1 MKFYLA
7 LLLITS
13 LFSVYGYSQVKP
25 ELNHWFF
32 GQFVQVDF
40 SSGTP
45 VGSTGSAQASEGSAA
60 ISDETGALLFY
71 TNGVTIWN
79 AQNLV
84 MQNGDGMKGGPSST
98 QTALIIQK
106 PCDKTH
112 YYIFTTAEEGG
123 FDGLNYS
130 EIDMTL
136 DGGLGG
142 VIPGMKNIQLLTP
155 VTEKLTVIK
164 HADNKSLWLIAHK
177 SSTNVYLSYHV
188 TENGVNPVPVESTTS
203 VPSDNAGV
211 GYMKASPDGS
221 RLVNIEARDPASIN
235 LLTTNNLTGVI
246 SHEFDLASPEQSPY
260 SAEFSP
266 DGNLLYVTFWNNAK
280 IYQYNITL
288 STEAQISASATLVGT
303 STSGSQQFIG
313 GIQLGPNGKI
323 YGVKPWQNFL
333 MSIENPNV
341 IGTGCNFVDDAV
353 ALPGQCEYGTPNFQ
367 ISYLDYDCA
376 EPPVVI
382 VPEEI
387 PLPIEIPNIITANG
401 DGVNDVFHIKGLKPE
416 TAHLLIQNRWGNP
429 VYVSDAYKNDWD
441 GAALVEG
448 TYFYVLE
455 TKEKTMERYSG
466 FVEIRR

>member
-1 MKFYLA
+1 MKI
-7 LLLITS
+7 LLSLLVIFSLIS
-13 LFSVYGYSQVKP
+13 PGAYSQNIP

-45 VGSTGSAQASEGSAA
+45 VASAGSAQASEGSAA

-71 TNGVTIWN
+71 TNGGTIWN
-79 AQNLV
+79 AQHLV
-84 MQNGDGMKGGPSST
+84 MLNGDGMKGGPSST

-123 FDGLNYS
+123 SDGLHYS
-130 EIDMTL
+130 EVDMTL

-142 VIPGMKNIQLLTP
+142 VIPGMKNIQLYTP
-155 VTEKLTVIK
+155 ITEKLTVIK

-177 SSTNVYLSYHV
+177 SSTNVYLAYHV

-203 VPSDNAGV
+203 AASDNAGV

-221 RLVNIEARDPASIN
+221 RLVNIEAREPSSIN
-235 LLTTNNLTGVI
+235 LLTTNSLTGAI
-246 SHEFDLASPEQSPY
+246 THEYNLISPEQSPY
-260 SAEFSP
+260 GAEFSP
-266 DGNLLYVTFWNNAK
+266 DGKLLYVTFWNNPK

-303 STSGSQQFIG
+303 SGSGSQLFVG

-323 YGVKPWQNFL
+323 YGVKPWQSFL

-341 IGTGCNFVDDAV
+341 IGIGCNFVDDAV
-353 ALPGQCEYGTPNFQ
+353 ALPSQCEYGTPNFQ
-367 ISYLDYDCA
+367 ISYLDYDC
-376 EPPVVI
+376 EDPPVVI
-382 VPEEI
+382 PEPEVVE
-387 PLPIEIPNIITANG
+387 PIEIPNVITANG
-401 DGVNDVFHIKGLKPE
+401 DGINDLFKIKGLKPG
-416 TAHLLIQNRWGNP
+416 TASLVIQNRWGNP
-429 VYVSDAYKNDWD
+429 VFSSDAYMNDWN
-441 GAALVEG
+441 GTSLVEG

-455 TKEKTMERYSG
+455 TKGTAADRYSG